1 MLLIINEQI
10 RLRKPGKKNAQSFKN
25 WNVDMPLIV
34 AKGVIRET
42 DENSYGTRSGG
53 EDSSRRSETKI
64 SGISHVFTLHLYIL
78 SFKQG
83 YVRGLG

>member
-10 RLRKPGKKNAQSFKN
+10 RFLLCKKTRQKKKNAQSFKN
-25 WNVDMPLIV
+25 WNVDMVLIL
-34 AKGVIRET
+34 AKGGIRET

-53 EDSSRRSETKI
+53 EGSSRRSETKI

-78 SFKQG
+78 SFK
-83 YVRGLG
+83 